1 MIEDV
6 VVAFGRFVNL
16 LAWLIVIRALL
27 SWFIKDPRNPIVIVI
42 HGLTEPLLG
51 PVRKLLFKLNLG
63 GNTLDFSPLLVILI
77 LQILNNV
84 IIRVFM

>member
-6 VVAFGRFVNL
+6 VIALGRFVNL

-27 SWFIKDPRNPIVIVI
+27 SWFIKDPRNPIVMLV

-51 PVRKLLFKLNLG
+51 PVRKLLFKLNVG
-63 GNTLDFSPLLVILI
+63 GNTLDFSPLLVIIL
-77 LQILNNV
+77 LQIINNLIV
-84 IIRVFM
+84 RVLL

>member
-27 SWFIKDPRNPIVIVI
+27 SWFIKDAKNPIVMVV
-42 HGLTEPLLG
+42 HGLTEPMLG

-63 GNTLDFSPLLVILI
+63 GNTLDFSPLLVILL
-77 LQILNNV
+77 LQIINNV
-84 IIRVFM
+84 IVRVLM